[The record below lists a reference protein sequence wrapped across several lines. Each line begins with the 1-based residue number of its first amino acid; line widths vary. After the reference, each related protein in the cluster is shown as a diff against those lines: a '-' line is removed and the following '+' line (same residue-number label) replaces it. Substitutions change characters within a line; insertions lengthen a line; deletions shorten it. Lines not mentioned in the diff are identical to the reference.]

1 MSVTAPATTG
11 NLLLNTHLVS
21 TTTGSPPKMVTTY
34 TFSGQLMTTSW
45 TPVANA
51 AITLQSS
58 SDKVHWSAFASPV
71 KTNAQGAYTFKGTLK
86 PGSYYF
92 RTFFAGTSST
102 GPTASRIVKVVPS
115 SNGSS
120 SVSTVV
126 A

>member
-1 MSVTAPATTG
+1 
-11 NLLLNTHLVS
+11 
-21 TTTGSPPKMVTTY
+21 
-34 TFSGQLMTTSW
+34 MTTSW
-45 TPVANA
+45 TPVVNA

-58 SDKVHWSAFASPV
+58 ADTVHWSAFASPV
-71 KTNAQGAYTFKGTLK
+71 KTNAQGAYTFKGTLE

-92 RTFFAGTSST
+92 RTFFAGASST
-102 GPTASRIVKVVPS
+102 GPTASRTVKIVIS

>member
-1 MSVTAPATTG
+1 
-11 NLLLNTHLVS
+11 
-21 TTTGSPPKMVTTY
+21 MVTTY

-58 SDKVHWSAFASPV
+58 ADKVHWSAFASPV

-102 GPTASRIVKVVPS
+102 GPTASRIVRVVLS
-115 SNGSS
+115 LNGSS